1 MSQTLKQQLADSAQ
15 KEASQGQRLASSPPP
30 SRSSGRSGHSKKV
43 ARCEIDGG
51 ASRQFTLDR
60 GFLDSFSEELLSWV
74 ADKCP
79 QDGWDR
85 LIARAAEPGSP
96 PWLDKTALGLDD
108 ELSHQIL
115 ALGLAHSI
123 CLYGGI
129 QDAPLPKGEDL
140 ECSLI
145 LHRLGLLPPAGIQEL
160 AHRLA
165 IDAPLRQQGLLTVE
179 ENWRRGCRKQE
190 SEPLSIGKFLRTRFS
205 LNIHALEKLLGSK
218 VKVTE
223 VQPVLQFKDLAL
235 AEEVQQT
242 VEGLTQNPPQAD
254 KLFTVLLKGGEGFGR
269 RTLARAI
276 ADHLGRPLRETNA
289 YADPMPGCYSLID
302 LNSNFD
308 SDDWA
313 KLQDQMGILFLREE
327 RGRCRFQAEH
337 LVDLVLDLGALDV
350 ATMIQFCIRVFKDS
364 GPLFKGVDAIEVG
377 RSGITPGQ
385 LVNTVKRIQATAR
398 WRPCS
403 PEEVKAKMD
412 RAVQQYGESQQ
423 KSGYAEVVEPK
434 VGIHDLCLT
443 PQVQDRFLR
452 VIRAIKG
459 RGQMLETWGIDTA
472 LAGKAKGI
480 CMFHGPSGTG
490 KSMAAEVL
498 AKELGAPLWRIQ
510 ASDLESAYVGASES
524 RLHEFFQEAKTNG
537 KNAVLLLDEA
547 DSVLSDRSRAE
558 GSTRRYQIS
567 LTNEWLRNLDQFE
580 GVLVFTTNH
589 ASGLDPAIER
599 RVQFRL
605 EFPEPDSQVRARI
618 WANLFGKARIPGSE
632 ALDLTEVAERFPL
645 SGGLIQNAFVEACY
659 RASEVGAISQEILLE
674 AVEEEIR
681 SGLPG
686 KKTKQIRGFGLSTVD
701 GIARGT
707 RRQDTESNLRGRS

>member
-1 MSQTLKQQLADSAQ
+1 
-15 KEASQGQRLASSPPP
+15 
-30 SRSSGRSGHSKKV
+30 
-43 ARCEIDGG
+43 
-51 ASRQFTLDR
+51 
-60 GFLDSFSEELLSWV
+60 
-74 ADKCP
+74 
-79 QDGWDR
+79 
-85 LIARAAEPGSP
+85 
-96 PWLDKTALGLDD
+96 
-108 ELSHQIL
+108 
-115 ALGLAHSI
+115 
-123 CLYGGI
+123 
-129 QDAPLPKGEDL
+129 
-140 ECSLI
+140 
-145 LHRLGLLPPAGIQEL
+145 
-160 AHRLA
+160 
-165 IDAPLRQQGLLTVE
+165 
-179 ENWRRGCRKQE
+179 
-190 SEPLSIGKFLRTRFS
+190 
-205 LNIHALEKLLGSK
+205 
-218 VKVTE
+218 
-223 VQPVLQFKDLAL
+223 
-235 AEEVQQT
+235 
-242 VEGLTQNPPQAD
+242 
-254 KLFTVLLKGGEGFGR
+254 
-269 RTLARAI
+269 
-276 ADHLGRPLRETNA
+276 
-289 YADPMPGCYSLID
+289 
-302 LNSNFD
+302 
-308 SDDWA
+308 
-313 KLQDQMGILFLREE
+313 
-327 RGRCRFQAEH
+327 
-337 LVDLVLDLGALDV
+337 
-350 ATMIQFCIRVFKDS
+350 
-364 GPLFKGVDAIEVG
+364 
-377 RSGITPGQ
+377 
-385 LVNTVKRIQATAR
+385 
-398 WRPCS
+398 
-403 PEEVKAKMD
+403 
-412 RAVQQYGESQQ
+412 VQQYGESQQ